1 MSYLHKLE
9 QEIRCDVLKFLNAHS
24 RNVARGIDD
33 EIRINLVH
41 DCIHLKQQ
49 KGPKNEFPSYLIFL
63 QFTKRTDLLAL
74 SDKIK
79 SSNPLPTFHFMKY
92 GLTLPFLRPKSMFLA

>member
-49 KGPKNEFPSYLIFL
+49 KRT
-63 QFTKRTDLLAL
+63 QKRV
-74 SDKIK
+74 
-79 SSNPLPTFHFMKY
+79 
-92 GLTLPFLRPKSMFLA
+92 PFLFDIFTIHKAN